1 MLALELIDS
10 GLVLAR
16 STGQTT
22 ELLAEVPGVAIL
34 EERATIT
41 GEEAARRVRR
51 SPLLAQTNFWRGLST
66 SSLTR
71 PSRVAQTSA
80 DVAFTQANALLGP
93 LRESES
99 RVLLAI
105 PGGYSREQLS
115 LLLGVMNETGVA
127 VAGLV
132 DAALA
137 ACSLESAAPRV
148 LHLDLELHQAILTVL
163 EYTGGDRAGLKRS
176 RYEIAPQH

>member
-22 ELLAEVPGVAIL
+22 EVLAEVPGVAIL
-34 EERATIT
+34 EEGATIT

-66 SSLTR
+66 NPLTR

-80 DVAFTQANALLGP
+80 DVAFTQADVFLRPLL
-93 LRESES
+93 ESEP
-99 RVLLAI
+99 RVLLAL
-105 PGGYSREQLS
+105 PGGYIREQLV
-115 LLLGVMNETGVA
+115 LLLGVVNETGVA
-127 VAGLV
+127 
-132 DAALA
+132 
-137 ACSLESAAPRV
+137 
-148 LHLDLELHQAILTVL
+148 
-163 EYTGGDRAGLKRS
+163 
-176 RYEIAPQH
+176 